1 MQQSTQSSSAQRKP
15 FLFGVATADHQCEA
29 YDPVYRDI
37 RDEWEERRHLTV
49 RGQAT
54 DFWNRYPEDIAL
66 AQSLGCNAFRF
77 SLSWARLEPVPGQ
90 FNEAAFAHYQD
101 IITKIREAEM
111 EPLMT
116 LMHFTWPIHVE
127 RCGGLTGEAF
137 CDVYIRYVK
146 EVVKH
151 FGSQVRYWITFNEPS
166 QLIYGYVKPWWEQN
180 YFMPPGLPVSATL
193 EDQMV
198 QVNALVRNLFLAH
211 TAARVVIK
219 ASNTDAQV
227 GVNPMILGLP
237 IWLQRLIDWNV
248 TRLSNSKASKRRW
261 MKQGHNYMRYQ
272 QLERGNVDIVLAT
285 MTITRERGNEVD
297 FSNVYFVAGQT
308 LLVMASSPLT
318 SISDLIGKTVAVHKG
333 SRAEQTFETLVP
345 GMNARIVT
353 TYEEAIT
360 ALQHGSIAA
369 LLEDDAILLGL
380 MQQYPEKYRLLG
392 DPLTKDYYAACITKG
407 HPDLLN
413 VIDDVVQRF
422 KEPENWK
429 VTFTKYFPSQPIPP
443 IPASPMRA
451 TLADM
456 SGRQPDQA
464 DDRRADRSGRRT
476 LLHHIKTRG
485 HLIVGISSDIP
496 GFGYRDPKTGEW
508 RGIEVDLARA
518 IAQEILGNP
527 DKVVFRPVTMQ
538 ERLPLVRSALR
549 RFDPFLK
556 LFSVLSTTLTSNW
569 WHLGMA
575 GKLPE
580 FLCPAECVGK
590 QDFVG
595 FDYYWGISAL
605 GLHRIQQ
612 LMNAAFGHYD
622 NAPVWPGAL
631 YDMLKY
637 HTDLF
642 PDKDI
647 LIIENGSVDTAD
659 KIDRPQYL
667 RQHIS
672 EVQRAR
678 KKGMRVIGYI
688 CWSITSNREWGLKFS
703 KSSDFGIFHIDL
715 DSDPA
720 LIRHTTP
727 AVDTYRDLIA
737 QNTNI

>member
-1 MQQSTQSSSAQRKP
+1 MQQALQSSSAQRKP

-29 YDPVYRDI
+29 YDPAYRDI

-54 DFWNRYPEDIAL
+54 DFWQCYPEDIEL
-66 AQSLGCNAFRF
+66 AKALGCKTFRF

-101 IITKIREAEM
+101 IITKIYEAEM

-127 RCGGLTGEAF
+127 QCGGPTGKAF
-137 CDVYIRYVK
+137 CDLYLRYVE

-166 QLIYGYVKPWWEQN
+166 QLTFGYIKPWWEQN

-198 QVNALVRNLFLAH
+198 QVNALMRNLFLAH
-211 TAARVVIK
+211 TAARDIIK

-227 GVNPMILGLP
+227 GANPMILGLP
-237 IWLQRLIDWNV
+237 VWLQRLIDWNV
-248 TRLSNSKASKRRW
+248 TRLSDSKASKRRW
-261 MKQGHNYMRYQ
+261 MKQGHNYTKYRW
-272 QLERGNVDIVLAT
+272 LERGKVDVVLAT
-285 MTITRERGNEVD
+285 MTVTRERGNEVD
-297 FSNVYFVAGQT
+297 FSKVYFVAGQA
-308 LLVMASSPLT
+308 LLVMATSSLT
-318 SISDLIGKTVAVHKG
+318 NISDLPGKTVAVHKG
-333 SRAEQTFETLVP
+333 SRAEQTLETLVP
-345 GMNARIVT
+345 GANAHIVT
-353 TYEEAIT
+353 TYEEAMT
-360 ALQHGSIAA
+360 ALDSGNIAA
-369 LLEDDAILLGL
+369 VLEDDTILFGL
-380 MQQYPEKYRLLG
+380 MQRYPEKYRLLG
-392 DPLTKDYYAACITKG
+392 NRLTRDYYAAGIAKG
-407 HPDLLN
+407 HPGLLN

-422 KEPENWK
+422 KEPENWNA
-429 VTFTKYFPSQPIPP
+429 TFTKFFPFQPIPP

-451 TLADM
+451 TLADI
-456 SGRQPDQA
+456 SGRQSDQA
-464 DDRRADRSGRRT
+464 DDTRAERSGHRT

-485 HLIVGISSDIP
+485 HLVVGISADIP

-518 IAQEILGNP
+518 MAQEILGNP
-527 DKVVFRPVTMQ
+527 DKVVFRPVTIQ
-538 ERLPLVRSALR
+538 ERLPLIRSTFHA
-549 RFDPFLK
+549 FDSFLK
-556 LFSVLSTTLTSNW
+556 LLSILSTTLTSNW

-595 FDYYWGISAL
+595 FDYYWGINSL
-605 GLHRIQQ
+605 RPHRIQQ
-612 LMNAAFGHYD
+612 LMNAASGHYD

-631 YDMLKY
+631 YHMLKY
-637 HTDLF
+637 HADLF

-647 LIIENGSVDTAD
+647 LIVENGSVDIAD
-659 KIDRPQYL
+659 KIDRSQYL

-672 EVQRAR
+672 EVLRAR
-678 KKGMRVIGYI
+678 KKGIRVIGYT
-688 CWSITSNREWGLKFS
+688 CWSITSNREWGLKFG
-703 KSSDFGIFHIDL
+703 KSSDFGLFHIDL

-720 LIRHTTP
+720 LIRHATS
-727 AVDTYRDLIA
+727 AVATYRDIIA